1 MIEYIV
7 AALNCFE
14 SGLIVK
20 IVEAENWK
28 EALAQHP
35 IFWDG
40 VNWLPDDLE
49 MAKDVAFTADIVF
62 TVVEKII
69 EEDKG
74 I

>member
-7 AALNCFE
+7 AALDFYDNE
-14 SGLIVK
+14 LVVK
-20 IVEAENWK
+20 IVEADSWK

-40 VNWLPDDLE
+40 VGWLPDDLE

-69 EEDKG
+69 EDEG